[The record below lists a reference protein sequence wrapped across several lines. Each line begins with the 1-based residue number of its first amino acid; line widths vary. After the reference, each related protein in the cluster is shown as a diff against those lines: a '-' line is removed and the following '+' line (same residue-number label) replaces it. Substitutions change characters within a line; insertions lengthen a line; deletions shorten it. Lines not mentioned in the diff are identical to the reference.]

1 MLTKQVRISGDFHLR
16 SFLKAWMDS
25 RVAKGDR
32 L

>member
-1 MLTKQVRISGDFHLR
+1 MDKGKGEGNGIVVRTAFS
-16 SFLKAWMDS
+16 WMDS